1 MLLKLL
7 GEEQCPRD
15 DLFSLIFVF
24 CDLVCGKLPWS
35 EAAKAKDKM
44 KVSIFKK
51 QYLADPRRF
60 LDWLR
65 LQSEEAD
72 TLKVRTPHTIFTS
85 TNQFFAYCL
94 MKLI

>member
-1 MLLKLL
+1 M
-7 GEEQCPRD
+7 
-15 DLFSLIFVF
+15 F

-35 EAAKAKDKM
+35 EAAKAKDKQ
-44 KVSIFKK
+44 KVANFKK

-72 TLKVRTPHTIFTS
+72 TLKVYRNLSI
-85 TNQFFAYCL
+85 AE
-94 MKLI
+94 

>member
-1 MLLKLL
+1 MIVS

-35 EAAKAKDKM
+35 EAAKVKDKG
-44 KVSIFKK
+44 KVAAFKK

-60 LDWLR
+60 VEWVKHQAED
-65 LQSEEAD
+65 AD
-72 TLKVRTPHTIFTS
+72 KVKVRH
-85 TNQFFAYCL
+85 N
-94 MKLI
+94 